1 MSSSNTVMLGTNN
14 TSQSSPLYCPIPSP
28 LTTALPSSLPTLA
41 PSAGFMLAL
50 TITLKELGISNKE
63 DKPKKPTN
71 IATKILALQVN
82 QKDNIKGIV
91 KAFKLTSFYS
101 SSI

>member
-1 MSSSNTVMLGTNN
+1 MSSSNTIILGTNN
-14 TSQSSPLYCPIPSP
+14 ASQSSPLYVPTPSP

-41 PSAGFMLAL
+41 PSIGFMLAF

-63 DKPKKPTN
+63 DKPKKPAN

-82 QKDNIKGIV
+82 QEDNIKGIV
-91 KAFKLTSFYS
+91 KAPKLTYS
-101 SSI
+101 CPSSI